1 MNTIDTNP
9 DIQAQEERE
18 TALLVSLD
26 TGEYDVETSLAE
38 LAELAETAGADVLGT
53 LTQKRES
60 PDKAT
65 CIGAGRLE
73 ELRQVCENTGA
84 DLVIDGGMHLR

>member
-38 LAELAETAGADVLGT
+38 LAELAETAGAEVLGT
-53 LTQKRES
+53 LTQKMCIRDSTYSS
-60 PDKAT
+60 PAPH
-65 CIGAGRLE
+65 RNE
-73 ELRQVCENTGA
+73 R
-84 DLVIDGGMHLR
+84 